1 MTKTKLGQHFLTD
14 SAVIEKELIIA
25 DLSKDDVVLEIG
37 PGKGVLTQKLA
48 ERTRQVIAIELDKT
62 LYHFLKQTLPKNV
75 LLIHQDIM
83 DLSWDDIPSFT
94 KVVANLPYQISSP
107 VTFKLFEVNFEK
119 AVLIYQK
126 EFAERM
132 IARTGSKDYSR
143 LSVGIAYKSKCKI
156 HSNIPPSSFSP
167 PPKIMSSLVE
177 LIPYKKPPF
186 QIVDESFFFEVTKQ
200 LFSHRRKQI
209 KTILKNSTS
218 LPYAEH
224 LLFLTKRVEELTPQ
238 EIGLLSNQLYKLRS

>member
-1 MTKTKLGQHFLTD
+1 MKKTKLGQHFLID
-14 SAVIEKELIIA
+14 NSVIEKELFIA
-25 DLSKDDVVLEIG
+25 NLSTDDVVLEIG

-48 ERTRQVIAIELDKT
+48 ERVRQVIAIELDNT
-62 LYHFLKQTLPKNV
+62 LYHFLKQVLPENV

-83 DLSWDDIPSFT
+83 DLSWDDIPFFT

-132 IARTGSKDYSR
+132 IACSGSKDYSR
-143 LSVGIAYKSKCKI
+143 LSVGIRYKSKCKI
-156 HSNIPPSSFSP
+156 HMNIPPKSFSP
-167 PPKIMSSLVE
+167 PPKVMSSLVE
-177 LIPYKKPPF
+177 LIPYEKPPF
-186 QIVDESFFFEVTKQ
+186 HIVDESFFFEVTKQ

-209 KTILKNSTS
+209 GTILKNSKL
-218 LPYAEH
+218 LPYNED

-238 EIGLLSNQLYKLRS
+238 EIGLLSNQLYEIIS